1 MTSSHMPD
9 QLGEFHITEIRR
21 CGRSRFI
28 AEMGERSP
36 DLDLLGLQ
44 YQLNSLVK
52 MTDILCLMLR
62 RQPRL
67 ERNLS
72 DISM

>member
-52 MTDILCLMLR
+52 MTVR
-62 RQPRL
+62 YFV
-67 ERNLS
+67 S
-72 DISM
+72 DAQETAKIREKFKRH